1 MAKLV
6 RAIESNVG
14 ERRRYK
20 KQLIQIQREF
30 QTFILNQIYLELDR
44 MNDLTDGDEIV
55 AMDAELGPSD
65 QERSR
70 LKRIKTMMLK
80 RHLDMSDI
88 MADIVGRNINRW
100 LKKLSDASVK
110 VAQSFVNKTV
120 SSTTRAQRS
129 ALTTAGVSPGLMEKW
144 WNVPVVGKQHV
155 SASVANA
162 MPDMIRDNVSLIT
175 KIGERDIQRI
185 SEVLTNGLTNGLNYN
200 ELRKQLRQTEGFD
213 SARADRVALDQI
225 NKINQQVQIMNAQ
238 SLGCTHGRW
247 KHVPGAFSSRKTH
260 IAMDGK
266 EFDLAVGMYDPAV
279 NMNVKPGELPY
290 CRCVFNLVLPKEL

>member
-20 KQLIQIQREF
+20 KQLVQIQREF

-44 MNDLTDGDEIV
+44 MNDLTDDIV

-65 QERSR
+65 QERAR
-70 LKRIKTMMLK
+70 LQRIRKMMLK

-88 MADIVGRNINRW
+88 MADIVGRNINKW

-120 SSTTRAQRS
+120 TSTTRAQRS
-129 ALTTAGVSPGLMEKW
+129 ALTTAGVSPGLMEQM
-144 WNVPVVGKQHV
+144 WNVPVVGRQQV
-155 SASVANA
+155 SATVANA
-162 MPDMIRDNVSLIT
+162 MPEMIRDNVRLIT
-175 KIGERDIQRI
+175 KIGERDVQRV

-247 KHVPGAFSSRKTH
+247 KHVPGAFTSRKTH

-279 NMNVKPGELPY
+279 NRNVKPGELPY